1 MMDSKHI
8 IAKRIAKELKD
19 GHLVNL
25 GIGIPTLVAN
35 YVPEDID
42 IYLQSENGI
51 IGLGPLADPNRIDRN
66 LTNPSGQFATLLKHA
81 VLFDSELSFV
91 IIRGGHLDVT
101 VLGAL
106 EVDEEG
112 SLASWIVPGK
122 LVPGM
127 GGSMDLVTGAKR
139 VIIATTHQ
147 TSNGE
152 PKIKHRCSLPLTAY
166 RRVHL
171 IVTEIAVIEVKSDGL
186 HLIERHPDVTIEDII
201 KKTEAKLIINQVKIM
216 EV

>member
-1 MMDSKHI
+1 MMESKHI

-19 GHLVNL
+19 GNLVNL
-25 GIGIPTLVAN
+25 GIGVPTLVAN
-35 YVPEDID
+35 YVPKDID

-51 IGLGPLADPNRIDRN
+51 IGLGPLADPNHTDKN

-91 IIRGGHLDVT
+91 IIRGGHLDIT

-112 SLASWIVPGK
+112 SLASWIIPGK

-127 GGSMDLVTGAKR
+127 GGSMDLVTGAKK
-139 VIIATTHQ
+139 VIVATTHT
-147 TSNGE
+147 TSSGE
-152 PKIKHRCSLPLTAY
+152 PKIKKRCTLPLTAY
-166 RRVHL
+166 KRVHL
-171 IVTEIAVIEVKSDGL
+171 IVTELAVIEVKEDGL
-186 HLIERHPDVTIEDII
+186 HLIERHPDVTIDDII
-201 KKTEAKLIINQVKIM
+201 KQTEANLIIDEVKIM

>member
-1 MMDSKHI
+1 MDSKHI

-19 GHLVNL
+19 GNLVNL

-35 YVPEDID
+35 YVPSDID

-51 IGLGPLADPNRIDRN
+51 IGLGPLADPNHIDRN

-81 VLFDSELSFV
+81 VLFDSEMSFI

-139 VIIATTHQ
+139 VIIATTHL
-147 TSNGE
+147 TSSGE
-152 PKIKHRCSLPLTAY
+152 PKIKQRCSLPLTAY

-171 IVTEIAVIEVKSDGL
+171 IVTELAVIEVKPDGL
-186 HLIERHPDVTIEDII
+186 HLIERHPDVTIEEII
-201 KKTEAKLIINQVKIM
+201 SKTEAKLIYDQVKIM

>member
-1 MMDSKHI
+1 MDSKHI

-19 GHLVNL
+19 GNLVNL

-35 YVPEDID
+35 YVPSDID

-51 IGLGPLADPNRIDRN
+51 IGLGPLADPNHIDRN

-81 VLFDSELSFV
+81 VLFDSEMSFI

-127 GGSMDLVTGAKR
+127 GGSMDLVTGARR
-139 VIIATTHQ
+139 VIIATTHL
-147 TSNGE
+147 TSSGE
-152 PKIKHRCSLPLTAY
+152 PKIKQRCSLPLTAY

-171 IVTEIAVIEVKSDGL
+171 IVTELAVIEVKPDGL
-186 HLIERHPDVTIEDII
+186 HLIERHPDVTIEEII
-201 KKTEAKLIINQVKIM
+201 SKTEAKLIYDQVKIM